1 MPHNAGYYHL
11 AYVVA
16 SAIYVAYSLQLAM
29 KRKKLKSE
37 RSAARV
43 R

>member
-29 KRKKLKSE
+29 KRKKLKAGKLS
-37 RSAARV
+37 ARV